1 MVKVELEL
9 LFVAFCYILAILMTL
24 IKRWRFMQV
33 KGLRSKVMEL
43 RSLAKLN
50 TSAILIKFLEAQ
62 LLCFQLL

>member
-24 IKRWRFMQV
+24 IKQWRFMQV
-33 KGLRSKVMEL
+33 KGLRSKVMVL
-43 RSLAKLN
+43 RNLAKSN
-50 TSAILIKFLEAQ
+50 ISAILIKFLEAK